1 MGVIVKVTFSTS
13 DIGCL
18 AVDVKLIKVYSDV
31 YIKITVK
38 VMFHYVN
45 ISKYYGNAMTLGCW

>member
-1 MGVIVKVTFSTS
+1 MVKVTFSTS